1 MVGAVAGRIKVLNYG
16 RTPWSWLLTT
26 WQQAE
31 YNLGIGLTR
40 MAQATLDA
48 VMIVPG
54 ACSAWRTRAVS
65 DELPGLGGFPL
76 NTMAEDADLGMV
88 LRWRGYKVVQDLDA
102 VAYTEVPMTW
112 RALKKQQ
119 LRWTF
124 GIYQVLYKH
133 SRILTHPT
141 RFGPLAYLVMPY
153 ALLGTLIPTVVLPI
167 NYLLCALALA
177 TGNWQP
183 VATILIVFTAL
194 RVMMCVAAM
203 GILREWSWDPLTAVF
218 YRFLNDPLQIYLAA
232 RAMFSVMTGR
242 AVAWGK
248 VPRYGDDAG
257 RMTRQVVQHE
267 LPEQVRV

>member
-1 MVGAVAGRIKVLNYG
+1 
-16 RTPWSWLLTT
+16 
-26 WQQAE
+26 
-31 YNLGIGLTR
+31 
-40 MAQATLDA
+40 
-48 VMIVPG
+48 
-54 ACSAWRTRAVS
+54 
-65 DELPGLGGFPL
+65 
-76 NTMAEDADLGMV
+76 
-88 LRWRGYKVVQDLDA
+88 
-102 VAYTEVPMTW
+102 
-112 RALKKQQ
+112 
-119 LRWTF
+119 
-124 GIYQVLYKH
+124 
-133 SRILTHPT
+133 
-141 RFGPLAYLVMPY
+141 MPY
-153 ALLGTLIPTVVLPI
+153 ALLSTLIPTVVLPI

-194 RVMMCVAAM
+194 RVMMSVVAM

-267 LPEQVRV
+267 LPEQVCV